1 MSANL
6 QEIVI
11 SRHDIAMS
19 STGQSHCGWHNSTMA
34 DTSEEIH
41 SGSLDSM
48 MAATSE
54 EINVSNRQ
62 TVPKFPKVPSTIR
75 QIKQNEE
82 CYDPSLVS
90 IGPYHNGK
98 DELKEMQKLK
108 VSFARQFV
116 KDCVNDVNQERYKE
130 KYQEM
135 YRGVEQV
142 ASRVR
147 KYYIEDESSRLKN
160 EEFAQ
165 MMFFDGCFILQFLFC
180 LLKQPEKL
188 KMSSHDVVLV
198 ARDLFLLENQLPFE
212 VLNELTRLRFGG
224 ENIALFE
231 AFFKHIR
238 SMPTQRESCREKKK
252 KHLLTISKFFR
263 RILPST
269 NPKGQESEM
278 TAPHKHAHLLERFH
292 LTFLGSKDV
301 PHASRQSWYRAD
313 SRKTWS
319 GRYFPVTELS
329 NVGIH
334 FKPSKTSLFT
344 DVKFRR
350 TLLAGSLYIP
360 PLTIDVSTKPLLL
373 NLVAYEACLGD
384 IDKLWV
390 TSYICF
396 MNSLIDHPEDV
407 RVLRSQGV
415 LLVTLGSEEEVAK
428 LFSEVANYLVPNPR
442 AFKKVK
448 KDIESHCR
456 HTFKRWILHYKATVY
471 TVIFKYSF
479 IFGLIVSALKYV
491 KVFPAE
497 PLYGVCRLPGNNS
510 TLYP

>member
-1 MSANL
+1 
-6 QEIVI
+6 
-11 SRHDIAMS
+11 MS
-19 STGQSHCGWHNSTMA
+19 STGQNHYGWQDSTMA

-41 SGSLDSM
+41 YGSLDSM
-48 MAATSE
+48 MAATNE
-54 EINVSNRQ
+54 EINVSNLL
-62 TVPKFPKVPSTIR
+62 TVTKFPKVPSTIR
-75 QIKQNEE
+75 QIKQNEQ

-90 IGPYHNGK
+90 IGPYHHGK
-98 DELKEMQKLK
+98 DELKEMEKLK
-108 VSFARQFV
+108 VTFARQFV
-116 KDCVNDVNQERYKE
+116 EETVNDVNQERYKE

-135 YRGVEQV
+135 YRRVEQM

-147 KYYIEDESSRLKN
+147 KYYIEDASSQLKN

-224 ENIALFE
+224 ENIELFE
-231 AFFKHIR
+231 AFFTHIR
-238 SMPTQRESCREKKK
+238 SMPTQRESCREKTKK
-252 KHLLTISKFFR
+252 ILLTISDLFR

-278 TAPHKHAHLLERFH
+278 TPPREPAHLLEHFH
-292 LTFLGSKDV
+292 FTFVGRKEV
-301 PHASRQSWYRAD
+301 PDASTRKSWYRDD

-319 GRYFPVTELS
+319 GRYFPAKELR

-344 DVKFRR
+344 DVEFRG
-350 TLLAGSLYIP
+350 TLLAGRLYIP
-360 PLTIDVSTKPLLL
+360 SLSIDDSTKPLLL

-384 IDKLWV
+384 NEKLWV

-396 MNSLIDHPEDV
+396 MDSLIDNPEDV
-407 RVLRSQGV
+407 NELRTKGILSS
-415 LLVTLGSEEEVAK
+415 TLGNDKQVAEM
-428 LFSEVANYLVPNPR
+428 FNQISDYLVPHPY
-442 AFKKVK
+442 AYVEVK
-448 KDIESHCR
+448 SAIESHYR
-456 HTFKRWILHYKATVY
+456 YGFKRWILHYKGPIYSSVL
-471 TVIFKYSF
+471 KYSF
-479 IFGLIVSALKYV
+479 IYGLIVSAIKAYV
-491 KVFPAE
+491 VIVPTSPDLGICKMRATNV
-497 PLYGVCRLPGNNS
+497 
-510 TLYP
+510 TLNP